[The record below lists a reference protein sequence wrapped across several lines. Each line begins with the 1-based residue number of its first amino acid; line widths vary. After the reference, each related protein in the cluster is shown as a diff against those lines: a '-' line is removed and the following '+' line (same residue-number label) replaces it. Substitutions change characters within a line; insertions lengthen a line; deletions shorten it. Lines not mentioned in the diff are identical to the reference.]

1 MGSSVHTKHAEALTN
16 EAFRAED
23 STWRRA
29 ANVISDDDLH
39 TISINLWKL
48 ATGCNLTRSTS
59 KTSEERE
66 EWEDFTNTNHI
77 SAQLQADLFGQDLS
91 LMSSVRFN
99 KAVYVMCASAY
110 QKTLVLLHRYF
121 SRPKLHFNTVL
132 GQLCISN
139 ALCCL
144 RRILIIFKSYIHLK
158 VHCQLL
164 LKVFQGHF

>member
-16 EAFRAED
+16 ETFRAED

-39 TISINLWKL
+39 TISIILWKL
-48 ATGCNLTRSTS
+48 ATGRNLTRSTS

-132 GQLCISN
+132 GQLCVWRWLKYFKN
-139 ALCCL
+139 VLKCF
-144 RRILIIFKSYIHLK
+144 ILSKKDINNI
-158 VHCQLL
+158 
-164 LKVFQGHF
+164 